1 MEKTET
7 TEISAQQIEN
17 KFDKQPENY
26 NSMTIKWKIFKTEP
40 HCNHEPN
47 HMIWDGELWN
57 VMFASNL

>member
-7 TEISAQQIEN
+7 TEISTQQIEN

-26 NSMTIKWKIFKTEP
+26 NSMTIKWKIFKTER

-47 HMIWDGELWN
+47 HMIWDETKQFYETK
-57 VMFASNL
+57 V